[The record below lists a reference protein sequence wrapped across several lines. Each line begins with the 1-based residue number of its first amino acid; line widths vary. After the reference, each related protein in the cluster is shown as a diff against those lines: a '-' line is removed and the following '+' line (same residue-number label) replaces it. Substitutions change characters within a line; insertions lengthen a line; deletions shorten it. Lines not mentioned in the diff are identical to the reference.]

1 ARLAADSKLAA
12 ASGSSDTKTQT
23 SAGAASY
30 VQAGAFK
37 VLSDAE
43 ALKARLALLGLES
56 RVIKNDASGPM
67 LYRVRLGPFYRSDEV
82 NRARNRLIEAGVDPV
97 VVKQP

>member
-1 ARLAADSKLAA
+1 
-12 ASGSSDTKTQT
+12 
-23 SAGAASY
+23 
-30 VQAGAFK
+30 
-37 VLSDAE
+37 
-43 ALKARLALLGLES
+43 KARLALLGLES